1 MTNQSVN
8 ESTRTE
14 GPPTQK
20 AQRKSSD
27 FRGPSGEFAELQSAR
42 VGDEGLEEPLQIPK
56 EKRISEI
63 GGAHR
68 AQRILAPPAGADPAG
83 NHEIHSIGGF
93 NQYSPI
99 LSGHSRIRGSNLT
112 TPSPQSTSNS
122 PPHSQHWNVSCP
134 IGSLTGTVS
143 TTPQCG
149 HSTSAEPV
157 TATGNLSS

>member
-42 VGDEGLEEPLQIPK
+42 VGDEGLEEPLEIPK

-63 GGAHR
+63 GGAR
-68 AQRILAPPAGADPAG
+68 GGAMRPDATLI
-83 NHEIHSIGGF
+83 E
-93 NQYSPI
+93 
-99 LSGHSRIRGSNLT
+99 LSECWPHLPKQIRLKIMKLVRSMD
-112 TPSPQSTSNS
+112 STN
-122 PPHSQHWNVSCP
+122 
-134 IGSLTGTVS
+134 
-143 TTPQCG
+143 
-149 HSTSAEPV
+149 
-157 TATGNLSS
+157 TARS